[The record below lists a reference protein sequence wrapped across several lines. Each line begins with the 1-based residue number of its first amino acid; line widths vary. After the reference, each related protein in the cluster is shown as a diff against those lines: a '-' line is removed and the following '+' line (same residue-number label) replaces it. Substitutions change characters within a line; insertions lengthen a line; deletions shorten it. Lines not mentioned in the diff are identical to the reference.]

1 MSEDVSAKSTKSKK
15 ELRKEQ
21 IQHIVLA
28 VIALIVI
35 IALCWAWFVSNTRV
49 SGTGIQISSQG
60 SRFELATT
68 GTNTGVYD
76 GDKSVL
82 GTEEVIAGKPY
93 YTTSG
98 EKTAV
103 SWMVGADSNL
113 KNTSKNQTLQPNSS
127 GRLDFSVIP
136 LVDDLGTL
144 NFTLKVIPYGDGTS
158 TDEGAV
164 EIGGAYY
171 VPLSDGV
178 EASQLLMGHLLF
190 FSSYNQRNKYA
201 GRLMSGETFHLTPL
215 NQIGAKVPQNYSIY
229 WIWPGYFDQYMT
241 RGNDQSLFSNA
252 VGNDSDYQSMLKDI
266 NWNPSYFFINNGGK
280 IPTVSANMS
289 SADIGICSNYYNN
302 GDETIGT
309 NVRYVQLQLT
319 AVE

>member
-49 SGTGIQISSQG
+49 SGTGAQISSQG

-68 GTNTGVYD
+68 GANTGVYD
-76 GDKSVL
+76 GNKKVEGTGKVIGDK
-82 GTEEVIAGKPY
+82 TY

-144 NFTLKVIPYGDGTS
+144 NFTLKVIPYGVGTVS
-158 TDEGAV
+158 DEGAV
-164 EIGGAYY
+164 QIDGAYY
-171 VPLSDGV
+171 VPLSEAE

-190 FSSYNQRNKYA
+190 FSSYNQSSKYV
-201 GRLMSGETFHLTPL
+201 GRLMPSETFQLTPL
-215 NQIGAKVPQNYSIY
+215 NTSVAKKLQNYSIY
-229 WIWPGYFDQYMT
+229 WIWPGYFDQYVT
-241 RGNDQSLFSNA
+241 RGTDQSLFSGAEGSNL
-252 VGNDSDYQSMLKDI
+252 DYQNMLTNI
-266 NWNPSYFFINNGGK
+266 NNQSAHFFINNNAS
-280 IPTVSANMS
+280 IPRVREDMS

-309 NVRYVQLQLT
+309 NVRYVELQLT
-319 AVE
+319 AAE